1 MFGAWYYGIRLS
13 CEWNA
18 KTLILHISKKLME
31 ILLEGTGLTVK
42 GNCLI
47 KELEPL
53 VKSLGELI
61 ESDRNSIQLDL
72 SNVNS
77 IDTAGIQLLASCR
90 NSALARGKTF
100 SIVSMSDSVRD
111 ALDITGLQNIF
122 ENKRRD

>member
-1 MFGAWYYGIRLS
+1 
-13 CEWNA
+13 
-18 KTLILHISKKLME
+18 ME

-72 SNVNS
+72 SNVES

-90 NSALARGKTF
+90 NTALARGKTF
-100 SIVSMSDSVRD
+100 SIISMSDSVRD
-111 ALDITGLQNIF
+111 ALQITGLHKIF
-122 ENKRRD
+122 ENTEIS

>member
-1 MFGAWYYGIRLS
+1 
-13 CEWNA
+13 
-18 KTLILHISKKLME
+18 ME

-47 KELEPL
+47 KEIEPL
-53 VKSLGELI
+53 VKSLGELV

-72 SNVNS
+72 SNVDS

-90 NSALARGKTF
+90 NTALSRGKTF

-111 ALDITGLQNIF
+111 ALDITGLQKIF
-122 ENKRRD
+122 ENKGRD